1 MDVDQPDDGGRSG
14 TTEQE
19 DFPGRV
25 AIRVSKDTENTTEA
39 ASETVVPSGNEE
51 GEDGFTLT
59 ADEREWFL
67 RDVSPFLTKKGNPL
81 RGGKAFQRAMR
92 KRLASL
98 ANENGTTV
106 ASPSKKRQCLR
117 RKDDDDDTS
126 KSSVKPPKSGL
137 NKF

>member
-1 MDVDQPDDGGRSG
+1 
-14 TTEQE
+14 
-19 DFPGRV
+19 
-25 AIRVSKDTENTTEA
+25 A